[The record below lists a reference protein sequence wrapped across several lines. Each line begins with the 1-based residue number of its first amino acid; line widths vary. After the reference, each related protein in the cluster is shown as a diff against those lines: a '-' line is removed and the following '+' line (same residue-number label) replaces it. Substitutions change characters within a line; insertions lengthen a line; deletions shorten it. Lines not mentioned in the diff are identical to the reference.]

1 MDVIRILNDYC
12 DDVLSGRRTTGHIE
26 RCAVERFRRDMTRA
40 DKPDCPFYFDAR
52 IAERVI
58 TFIQLLK
65 HSTGKFK
72 GKPFIL
78 ESWQVF
84 IVANIFGWIVKATGK
99 RRIRKFHVEIGRKN
113 GKTALVAAICLYC
126 MLFDGEGRPEI
137 YVAATE
143 RSQSK
148 LCWEEAT
155 RFVCNSSWLS
165 ERLRIVPSKYVMFG
179 PDAGVFLAL
188 GGDGAG
194 TDGKNPSCSIAD
206 EIHEFRTAAH
216 FDLWGKMRTGSG
228 TRTQPIYGA
237 ITTAGSTR
245 SVLWKTERKYAE
257 AVASGEQFDDAY
269 FAFICCLDKD
279 DDIFDEENW
288 PKANPGL
295 HTIKDPT
302 DMRDMATQAR
312 IDVSAERLL
321 KRYHCNL
328 MVEPTAQGISA
339 AVWSKGNKP
348 LPDLSGRIC
357 YGAIDLGWLDDLAA
371 FWLVFPPPN
380 LTTGTYYTLGW
391 AFCPQHGARDLATGD
406 WQKWIS
412 EGLLIATD
420 GNQTD
425 IEAIRSC
432 VKAAKAKYKIKAI
445 ALDENNARQFG
456 QELTREG
463 YDVVGHGQKGIH
475 YNEPLRS
482 LKAACNEGRVIH
494 GGSPLL
500 AWAVENMVVAISA
513 GLMRPAKEHSR
524 DKIDP
529 AVAMIMGWSIATL
542 GTGQKDKGDAR
553 VRYA

>member
-1 MDVIRILNDYC
+1 M
-12 DDVLSGRRTTGHIE
+12 
-26 RCAVERFRRDMTRA
+26 
-40 DKPDCPFYFDAR
+40 
-52 IAERVI
+52 
-58 TFIQLLK
+58 
-65 HSTGKFK
+65 
-72 GKPFIL
+72 
-78 ESWQVF
+78 
-84 IVANIFGWIVKATGK
+84 
-99 RRIRKFHVEIGRKN
+99 
-113 GKTALVAAICLYC
+113 
-126 MLFDGEGRPEI
+126 
-137 YVAATE
+137 
-143 RSQSK
+143 
-148 LCWEEAT
+148 
-155 RFVCNSSWLS
+155 
-165 ERLRIVPSKYVMFG
+165 
-179 PDAGVFLAL
+179 
-188 GGDGAG
+188 
-194 TDGKNPSCSIAD
+194 NPSCVLFD
-206 EIHEFRTAAH
+206 ELHEWKNEGH
-216 FDLWGKMRTGSG
+216 LKLWDKLRTGSA
-228 TRTQPIYGA
+228 TRAQPLFLT
-237 ITTAGSTR
+237 ITTAGDTKSY
-245 SVLWKTERKYAE
+245 LWKSERKYAE
-257 AVASGEQFDDAY
+257 AVSRGEQSDDSV

-279 DDIFDEENW
+279 DDILDEANW
-288 PKANPGL
+288 IKGNPGL
-295 HTIKDPT
+295 YTIKDPT
-302 DMRDMATQAR
+302 EIRGLATEAM
-312 IDVSAERLL
+312 INATAERQL

-339 AVWSKGNKP
+339 AVWAKGNTP

-371 FWLVFPPPN
+371 FWLIFPPPN

-425 IEAIRSC
+425 IEAIRSA

-445 ALDENNARQFG
+445 ALDQNNARQFG
-456 QELTREG
+456 QELTKEG

-494 GGSPLL
+494 GGNPLL
-500 AWAVENMVVAISA
+500 AWAVENMVVAISG